1 VEGGSA
7 NDYDYTNGDP
17 LNNRD
22 LSGLATEHYSYPA
35 DVSSLSC
42 EELWNWICMA
52 RKELKSRD
60 KAFRDNVEGFGNKMS
75 DFRYAGH
82 VQKYQAVQGWLVGA
96 LDEYQMRCDDDRDL
110 TKYWEPHISG
120 MTRSGIPACRRVY
133 GTRQQAEGFLCS
145 VFAFLFVYDPGSS
158 PQPEGLLPL

>member
-96 LDEYQMRCDDDRDL
+96 LYEYQMRCDDDRDL
-110 TKYWEPHISG
+110 TKYWRAAYKRHDKVGHPGVPKSIWDAATG
-120 MTRSGIPACRRVY
+120 GGFPLFGIRIPIRV
-133 GTRQQAEGFLCS
+133 
-145 VFAFLFVYDPGSS
+145 
-158 PQPEGLLPL
+158 